1 MIVIDKDDDDQ
12 CVPGA
17 AREPDD
23 DGDVD
28 DHYDE
33 DDQCL
38 CQGLPGEPDGKLPSQ
53 KWCQLA
59 RSQNLYDKDNDYSH
73 QFCCI
78 HFENC
83 ECQIGYI
90 SHFQN

>member
-1 MIVIDKDDDDQ
+1 MSELVRLRGKIYFTKYILCSVCQ
-12 CVPGA
+12 GLPC
-17 AREPDD
+17 EPDD

-38 CQGLPGEPDGKLPSQ
+38 CQGVPGEPDGKLPSQ

-59 RSQNLYDKDNDYSH
+59 RSQN
-73 QFCCI
+73 
-78 HFENC
+78 
-83 ECQIGYI
+83 
-90 SHFQN
+90 

>member
-1 MIVIDKDDDDQ
+1 MMTTSVCQ
-12 CVPGA
+12 GLPG
-17 AREPDD
+17 EPDD
-23 DGDVD
+23 DGEVD

-73 QFCCI
+73 
-78 HFENC
+78 
-83 ECQIGYI
+83 
-90 SHFQN
+90 